1 MRGGDVP
8 VGDGPVVYWMSRDQR
23 AMDNWAL
30 CHALAVAREH
40 RRPLHVVFA
49 LVPEFANAGARQ
61 YCFMLR
67 GLREL
72 ESTLGNLGIP
82 FHLATGPDPGVTVP
96 SIAEKL
102 GCSML
107 VTDFSPLRI
116 GRAWRDSV
124 STLLCPVDVPVKEV
138 DAHNVVPT
146 WEASDKQE
154 YAARTIRK
162 KINGR
167 LEDFLTDFPTLEDV
181 REAVREAAED
191 AETSHAPNA
200 IDWDG
205 LIASASD
212 VGSAVPEVI
221 SLKPPRLRTPGEAA
235 ARTALVGDVTSFLPT
250 RLALY
255 GSRNDPNV
263 PTALSGLSPYLHFGQ
278 LSAQRCALE
287 ASKHREEHPDAVDS
301 YLEELIVRRE
311 LADNYCLHNPN
322 YDSVLGAPGWAQESL
337 ALHASDTREYEYTLS
352 EMENSQTHDELWNA
366 AQSELKHLGTM
377 HGFMRMY
384 WAKKILEWT
393 GEGPDAALANAIYLN
408 DRYQLDGR
416 DPNGYVG
423 CMWAICGVHD
433 QGWKERDVF
442 GKVRYM
448 NYAGCKRKFKIAEY
462 VARVEAEVAKE
473 RAVHEARAAR
483 REVVA

>member
-1 MRGGDVP
+1 M
-8 VGDGPVVYWMSRDQR
+8 VYWMSRDQR

-72 ESTLGNLGIP
+72 ESRLRDLGIP
-82 FHLATGPDPGVTVP
+82 FHLAQGPDPGVSVP
-96 SIAEKL
+96 AAAERL

-124 STLLCPVDVPVKEV
+124 TTLLCPSDVPVAEV
-138 DAHNVVPT
+138 DAHNVVPA
-146 WEASDKQE
+146 WVASEKQE

-167 LEDFLTDFPTLEDV
+167 LTDFLTDFPTVE
-181 REAVREAAED
+181 EVREAATEAVAG
-191 AETSHAPNA
+191 AESGPVALA
-200 IDWDG
+200 GSIDWDG
-205 LIASASD
+205 LIDAARR
-212 VGSAVPEVI
+212 GAGGAVPEVL
-221 SLKPPRLRTPGEAA
+221 SPSPHRSWAPGESAA
-235 ARTALVGDVTSFLPT
+235 LAALCGGDASFLPN

-263 PTALSGLSPYLHFGQ
+263 PEALSGLSPYLHFGQ
-278 LSAQRCALE
+278 LSAQRCAVE
-287 ASKHREEHPDAVDS
+287 ATKHRAKHPEAVDS
-301 YLEELIVRRE
+301 FLEELIVRRE
-311 LADNYCLHNPN
+311 LADNFCLHNPH
-322 YDSVLGAPGWAQESL
+322 YDSITGAPGWARESL
-337 ALHASDTREYEYTLS
+337 ALHASDAREFAYSVEELEQS
-352 EMENSQTHDELWNA
+352 RTHDELWNA
-366 AQSELKHLGTM
+366 AQKELTHLGTM
-377 HGFMRMY
+377 HGFLRMY

-393 GEGPDAALANAIYLN
+393 GEGPEEALRRAIYLN

-462 VARVEAEVAKE
+462 VERVEREVAKE
-473 RAVHEARAAR
+473 LAVRSAR
-483 REVVA
+483 REEAVV